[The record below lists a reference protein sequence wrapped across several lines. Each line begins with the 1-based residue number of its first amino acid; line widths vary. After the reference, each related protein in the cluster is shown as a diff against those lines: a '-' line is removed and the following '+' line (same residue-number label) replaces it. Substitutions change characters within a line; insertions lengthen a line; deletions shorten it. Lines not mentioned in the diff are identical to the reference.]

1 MNEQAKPIVF
11 THHARLRCEQRGT
24 TEGDVTAA
32 IRTGKREPAQRGL
45 WLYRL
50 NLEYQR
56 EWDGVRYAV
65 QQVAP
70 VVDEED
76 RRLVVVT
83 VYTYYF

>member
-1 MNEQAKPIVF
+1 MPLTGNLGGRLSPK
-11 THHARLRCEQRGT
+11 HHG
-24 TEGDVTAA
+24 AA
-32 IRTGKREPAQRGL
+32 IRNGQREPAQRGL

-65 QQVAP
+65 QQVAAI
-70 VVDEED
+70 VDEEEH
-76 RRLVVVT
+76 RLVVVT